1 MKEDKSNMK
10 GQGRKKL
17 SATEGKRKEI
27 DSNMKETGKN
37 MKETE
42 CNN

>member
-17 SATEGKRKEI
+17 SATEGKRKE
-27 DSNMKETGKN
+27 TGKN